1 MCTDIGLVSLRNSCF
16 ALSDF
21 RKRVCLCLMEDCVG
35 QLASHLPSPFTP
47 KSVSTIPLCLGACK
61 LKSTVLTT
69 LRKFRPAAHI
79 APDSEER
86 KQASLVFAFVGG
98 IALLTLVV
106 NGLTAGPLLKK
117 LGLVTPTETRK
128 RVRKGLGLLA
138 IVVVYK

>member
-1 MCTDIGLVSLRNSCF
+1 MCTDIGLVSLRNSFF
-16 ALSDF
+16 ALSVF
-21 RKRVCLCLMEDCVG
+21 RKRVCLCLTEDCVG

-61 LKSTVLTT
+61 LKSTVLT
-69 LRKFRPAAHI
+69 LRKSRPAAHI

-98 IALLTLVV
+98 VALLTLVV